1 MEISTE
7 IMLAGGTVLASVAA
21 SWGVSQWRHDRQDK
35 ENGNLWREVGK
46 VRDNLSLHE
55 RIATDERLKIH
66 ESLTEIR
73 IAGAKTDE
81 KFSAIM
87 GILEQI
93 KEDMSRIKD
102 GKN

>member
-1 MEISTE
+1 
-7 IMLAGGTVLASVAA
+7 MLAGGTVLASVAA